1 MNKLADIGILSF
13 LSVFMLSSCSFG
25 KLAPNNTPVSPNTSI
40 TETFIYTKDNL
51 SLSVKYFIPQS
62 QEKPPVVI
70 LLHQFR
76 KDKTSWDEFIPDLL
90 KNGYAVYAIDM
101 RGHGKSNK
109 FKDGREIF
117 YETMPESD
125 WNQVSND
132 VHSVIE
138 FVKTNSAVDSSK
150 IGVIGASIG
159 ANTAIMA
166 SSLFSDEIK
175 TAVALS
181 PGIEYHHLK
190 TYDYAK
196 NLKNPLM
203 MAVAN
208 NDAYAFESSNE
219 LDKVI
224 KSKHAL
230 NVYEGAEHGTN
241 LLNITPDLQNKIVV
255 WLNENLKK

>member
-1 MNKLADIGILSF
+1 MNKFADISF
-13 LSVFMLSSCSFG
+13 LSLLSVFVLSSCSFG
-25 KLAPNNTPVSPNTSI
+25 GISSQSVSVPANTKITDTSI
-40 TETFIYTKDNL
+40 YTRDNL
-51 SLSVKYFIPQS
+51 SLSVKYFIPET

-76 KDKTSWDEFIPDLL
+76 KDKSSWNEFIPDLL

-117 YETMPESD
+117 HETMPESE
-125 WNQVSND
+125 WNQVPYD

-138 FVKTNSAVDSSK
+138 LIKTNADVDSSR
-150 IGVIGASIG
+150 IAVIGASIG
-159 ANTAIMA
+159 ANTSIITA
-166 SSLFSDEIK
+166 SMFSNEII

-190 TYDYAK
+190 TYQYAK
-196 NLKNPLM
+196 NAKNPLM
-203 MAVAN
+203 IAVAK
-208 NDAYAFESSNE
+208 NDTYAFESSNE
-219 LDKVI
+219 LNNVI
-224 KSKHAL
+224 KSKHSME
-230 NVYEGAEHGTN
+230 VYESSEHGTN
-241 LLNITPDLQNKIVV
+241 LLNITPDLQSKIIV